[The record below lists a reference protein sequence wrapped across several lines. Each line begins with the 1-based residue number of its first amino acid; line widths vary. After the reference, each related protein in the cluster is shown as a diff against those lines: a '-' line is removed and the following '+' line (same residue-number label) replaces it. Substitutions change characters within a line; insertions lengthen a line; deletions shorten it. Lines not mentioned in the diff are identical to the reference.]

1 MTDSVSKMFVFQ
13 VELCLYSCVLAA
25 SCHFAANYASFLHI
39 PAIVFMCLDAISVM
53 LLVHVIAMAVVFTLR
68 RKYPGGVF
76 TDSVAAEVSQG
87 FAVVSSLLW
96 VCLLSGVYLDLP
108 YVTAS
113 PGGKS
118 SASAVAIAVVL
129 GFYTVV
135 PFLAL
140 VSTYVAVPEGG
151 SNSLLLN
158 GSTLGAASLMFLVL
172 VCFGSVGATRCPPF
186 GGSTNRVL
194 FTILVVV
201 YWILLVL
208 VEMAVLSE
216 WDPLGFTH
224 ESQEAEEGGEPT
236 GWLSA
241 FKNRISYWRGLGCL
255 LDIVIV
261 ATSLAFSHSDVHGT
275 AGLFILFI
283 IIVHIPPVF
292 GLEFETLG
300 RWFTPTAKPQSPATT
315 LVVDPVDGEQRV
327 SMPDF
332 KAFPFNAAASSG
344 INSRVSQTL
353 PRQRRGASTD
363 SGVFY

>member
-13 VELCLYSCVLAA
+13 IELCLYSVVLAA
-25 SCHFAANYASFLHI
+25 SCHFTANYASFLHI
-39 PAIVFMCLDAISVM
+39 PAIVFMCLDAVSVM
-53 LLVHVIAMAVVFTLR
+53 LFVHVIAMVVVFTLH
-68 RKYPGGVF
+68 RKHPGGVF
-76 TDSVAAEVSQG
+76 TDAVAAEVSQG

-96 VCLLSGVYLDLP
+96 CGMLSAVYLDLP
-108 YVTAS
+108 YITAS

-118 SASAVAIAVVL
+118 SASAVALAVVL

-140 VSTYVAVPEGG
+140 VSTYVATPEGG

-216 WDPLGFTH
+216 WDPLGFTLGNR
-224 ESQEAEEGGEPT
+224 EGGPV

-241 FKNRISYWRGLGCL
+241 FKNRIGYWRGLGCL
-255 LDIVIV
+255 LNIVIV

-275 AGLFILFI
+275 AGLFIIFI

-292 GLEFETLG
+292 GMEFETLG
-300 RWFTPTAKPQSPATT
+300 LWFTPAANPDANAHVHVLSDDSEKEA
-315 LVVDPVDGEQRV
+315 QRI
-327 SMPDF
+327 SIPDF
-332 KAFPFNAAASSG
+332 QAFPFNAAASTG
-344 INSRVSQTL
+344 LNSRVLPTL